1 MKSIENKIST
11 FRPLIIPF
19 ILVLSIFL
27 SSCIDTES
35 DLEKRMKADD
45 AIITKYLTDNEI
57 QATKH
62 DQGFYYQK
70 LIDNPGGKT
79 LQTGD
84 VVDFYYK
91 ISLINGPVIDESIES
106 RDTISQFR
114 LGYWAIIPIGLDYSI
129 SLMKTGEKYRFFMP
143 SFLAYDYIS
152 FSNSE
157 SYSNLV
163 IDIEVLNKKTTT
175 EIDDAQLDS
184 IQQYVDTKFTNYE
197 KFASGL
203 YYIPVTEGTGEKPF
217 SGSKVTI
224 NFTRKYFDGRVIK
237 KTPVGKPS
245 VFYID
250 NNQAVKGLEEGL
262 LQMYEGGKATLI
274 MPASLGFMQS
284 VCIVPES
291 MRSVLL
297 NYGEITTE
305 VLPYSIIMYDVELVS
320 VND

>member
-1 MKSIENKIST
+1 MKSIRNKISAIKPT
-11 FRPLIIPF
+11 IILF
-19 ILVLSIFL
+19 ILILSVIF
-27 SSCIDTES
+27 SSCIDTKS
-35 DLEKRMKADD
+35 DLEKRWDEDD
-45 AIITKYLTDNEI
+45 AIISKYLTENDI

-62 DQGFYYQK
+62 EQRFYYQK
-70 LIDNPGGKT
+70 LVDNPTGQT

-91 ISLINGPVIDESIES
+91 ISVINGPVIAESIES
-106 RDTISQFR
+106 RDTASQFR
-114 LGYWAIIPIGLDYSI
+114 LGYWSIIPIGLDYAI
-129 SLMKTGEKYRFFMP
+129 PLMKTGEKFRFFMP
-143 SFLAYDYIS
+143 SYLAYDYIS
-152 FSNSE
+152 INNTE

-163 IDIEVLNKKTTT
+163 IDIEVLRKKTIT

-184 IQQYVDTKFTNYE
+184 IQQYVDTSFTNYE

-203 YYIPVTEGTGEKPF
+203 YYIPVTEGTGDKPF

-224 NFTRKYFDGRVIK
+224 NFTRKYLDGSVIK
-237 KTPVGKPS
+237 KTPDGKPS

-250 NNQAVKGLEEGL
+250 NNQAVEGLEEGL

-274 MPASLGFMQS
+274 MPASIGFMQS
-284 VCIVPES
+284 VCVVPES
-291 MRSVLL
+291 LRKTLL
-297 NYGEITTE
+297 NYKEITSE